1 MTKPNYFLLFV
12 LLFSV
17 FASEQACGREEE
29 PPCPDAKIYENHNQI
44 DYGPLNLAV
53 IQGWGEV
60 GGYDGSPGVP
70 ANGACISL
78 FSETKHEWIKTIVAD
93 AEGKFRFE
101 SVKPGRYR
109 LIARAPSQC
118 PANIPIVVI
127 KPTSKAVLE
136 P

>member
-1 MTKPNYFLLFV
+1 MEKPFLK
-12 LLFSV
+12 
-17 FASEQACGREEE
+17 
-29 PPCPDAKIYENHNQI
+29 PC
-44 DYGPLNLAV
+44 LAL
-53 IQGWGEV
+53 

-127 KPTSKAVLE
+127 KPSKRNKSSSVQLLIHFIVKGLPE
-136 P
+136 GCSYGKLMSK